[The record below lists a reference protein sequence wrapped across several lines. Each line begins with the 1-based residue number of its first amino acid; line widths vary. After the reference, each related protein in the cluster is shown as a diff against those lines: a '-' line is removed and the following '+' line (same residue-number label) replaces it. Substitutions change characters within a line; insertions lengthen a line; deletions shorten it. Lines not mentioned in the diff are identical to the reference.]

1 MNDLNIKKLKT
12 KRFKL
17 FLKHLK
23 RFDDLLK
30 LKEVKVLRFRLTHSV
45 IRFSFPSSFWDGNY
59 STKQDTCQGVFAKK
73 LKDF

>member
-45 IRFSFPSSFWDGNY
+45 IRFSLFPHRFGTGIIALNKILVKGFLQKS
-59 STKQDTCQGVFAKK
+59 
-73 LKDF
+73 